1 MMSRQDFSESNK
13 SRKLEKL
20 ANEKGKPENN
30 FLRKILDSRKKDRE
44 SIVEDLNCDFDSL
57 KKEFDGILANPK
69 IVGFGGKDRQTIKE
83 SYNEQIRISEANKA
97 RALKGIEE
105 DLGYAKWIG
114 YKPFQE
120 SLEKLK
126 KLLDDMRTYIGKETI
141 ESSITD
147 SAIIPKHLVTQ
158 LEKQQE
164 SNSDQAS
171 TSGTSWEMHY
181 DGFIKILKGD
191 LDDIGEYLN
200 PILPKRVG
208 DLEKEDVCNQQE
220 CDMHQAYINRCYTYL
235 RELRFKYEKFKDA
248 LLWQS
253 VHSMEKLIQVIEDNS
268 NIKDSD
274 KKVIKEAN
282 DIILRIKELDNQYR
296 QRNGE
301 VNEEINHAADLK
313 MAAFLRITQSTIQPQ
328 NRSDSDRTSLTSEM
342 REEPLKPPYSIN
354 CLPCIK
360 RSVKLEEP

>member
-1 MMSRQDFSESNK
+1 MKALLIALGVVALGAAASS
-13 SRKLEKL
+13 
-20 ANEKGKPENN
+20 A
-30 FLRKILDSRKKDRE
+30 
-44 SIVEDLNCDFDSL
+44 
-57 KKEFDGILANPK
+57 
-69 IVGFGGKDRQTIKE
+69 
-83 SYNEQIRISEANKA
+83 A
-97 RALKGIEE
+97 RADYGVVMFK
-105 DLGYAKWIG
+105 D
-114 YKPFQE
+114 
-120 SLEKLK
+120 
-126 KLLDDMRTYIGKETI
+126 
-141 ESSITD
+141 
-147 SAIIPKHLVTQ
+147 
-158 LEKQQE
+158 
-164 SNSDQAS
+164 
-171 TSGTSWEMHY
+171 GTCRAWN
-181 DGFIKILKGD
+181 DTKATPVGD